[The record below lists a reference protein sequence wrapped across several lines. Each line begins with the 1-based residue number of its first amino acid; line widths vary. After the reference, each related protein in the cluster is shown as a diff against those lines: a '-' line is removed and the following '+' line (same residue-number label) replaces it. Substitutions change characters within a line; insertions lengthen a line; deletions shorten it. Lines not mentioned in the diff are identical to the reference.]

1 MESNREQWVMAL
13 CEALKKSLPG
23 SKAHVKL
30 APDDRKQGLIDRNW
44 PRDAKKSAVTFLL
57 FPVEN
62 QWHTVLMK
70 RVVYNGVHSGQIS
83 FPGGQMEF
91 SDNNLLQT
99 AQREFQEET
108 GVMLSSPDYIG
119 ALTELYI
126 PPSNFLVQTYV
137 AILPGQPHFIP
148 DDSEVQKLHII
159 SLQELFSTDN
169 FRKDE
174 VVVRERENGSYIIKA
189 PCYNVKGLCI
199 WGATAMMISE
209 LQYVFKE
216 QGFSTLLQ

>member
-1 MESNREQWVMAL
+1 MEGNIDQWVTAL
-13 CEALKKSLPG
+13 CEMLKKPLPG

-44 PRDAKKSAVTFLL
+44 PIDAKKSAVTFLL
-57 FPVEN
+57 FPVEK

-83 FPGGQMEF
+83 FPGGQMELNDR
-91 SDNNLLQT
+91 SLLKT

-108 GVMLSSPDYIG
+108 GVVLNSSDYIG

-137 AILPGQPHFIP
+137 AILSEQPHFIP
-148 DDSEVQKLHII
+148 DDSEVQELHII
-159 SLQELFSTDN
+159 SLQELFLTEN
-169 FRKDE
+169 FRVDE
-174 VVVRERENGSYIIKA
+174 IVVRERENGSYIIKA